1 MAQGEVIGEVV
12 MPSEF
17 VAPNKPTASLPAA
30 PKIGTIF
37 YDTTTNK
44 LKVWTG
50 AAYETVTSA

>member
-1 MAQGEVIGEVV
+1 MGEIIGEVV
-12 MPSEF
+12 MPIEF

-30 PKIGTIF
+30 PKLGSVF

-50 AAYETVTSA
+50 AAYEEVTSA